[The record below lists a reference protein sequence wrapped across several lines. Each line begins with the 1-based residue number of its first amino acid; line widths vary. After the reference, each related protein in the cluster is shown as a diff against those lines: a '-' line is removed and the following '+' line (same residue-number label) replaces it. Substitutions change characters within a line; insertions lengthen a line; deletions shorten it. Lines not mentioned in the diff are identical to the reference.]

1 MHALQCLFAVNF
13 FTPVRSTCYSMR
25 ARTLRVYS
33 KVSRLKYAAKG
44 SNILTF
50 ILCIRSIMVAVGKFF
65 VSHGIV
71 SLFYGLEND
80 LLIVLTFLSLST

>member
-50 ILCIRSIMVAVGKFF
+50 ILCLRSIMVAVGKFL
-65 VSHGIV
+65 SHTV
-71 SLFYGLEND
+71 LFPFFMD
-80 LLIVLTFLSLST
+80 SRMTF